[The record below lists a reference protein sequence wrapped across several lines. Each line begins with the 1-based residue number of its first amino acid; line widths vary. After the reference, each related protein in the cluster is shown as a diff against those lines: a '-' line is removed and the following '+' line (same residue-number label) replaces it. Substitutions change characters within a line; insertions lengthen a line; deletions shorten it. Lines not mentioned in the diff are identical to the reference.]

1 MSEQQQPPR
10 RLTRKELLRR
20 NKKIA
25 KRRQQR
31 LTVIVVALTAFM
43 VYITGIYGASLAYLG
58 DFVSWGMV
66 YAHFGDGFPARVEN
80 QTYLQSEKMGSA
92 LCVLDS
98 DSLDFYSPTGATVYS
113 YYHSMQKPV
122 ISTSSKRVV
131 IYNSNDTSLKIA
143 NAGNIL
149 FSKEMENDIIHASLS
164 ANNYLSVTTKSQ
176 SFNGEV
182 KVYDSRMNEK
192 FTWKAAK
199 SFPVQSFLSPKAQ
212 TLAVSSILTRDGKI
226 MSDIYIIDAA
236 TGEERYVYQNES
248 GVMLAAEFVSEN
260 RLMMFFADR
269 AVALDLSKDGVT
281 EHAALQ
287 YYGGKELMSFDIK
300 NSRVVMALGSY
311 DEMYGCDIVI
321 CDLSLGQ
328 QAVINTNQ
336 HITDIEI
343 IGQRIYSLGS
353 DKVVQYTTEGAYVSE
368 TAVKNNVKNIVDYN
382 GCLAVFGDS
391 LEKIEKAPIKK

>member
-1 MSEQQQPPR
+1 MSEQQHPPR

-80 QTYLQSEKMGSA
+80 QTYLQSEKMGLA

-98 DSLDFYSPTGATVYS
+98 DSLDFYSPTGALVYS

-122 ISTSSKRVV
+122 INTSSKRVV
-131 IYNSNDTSLKIA
+131 IYNANDTSLKIA

-164 ANNYLSVTTKSQ
+164 DNNALAVTTKSQ

-182 KVYDSRMNEK
+182 KVYDSQMNEK
-192 FTWKAAK
+192 FTWMAAK

-260 RLMMFFADR
+260 RLIMFFADR
-269 AVALDLSKDGVT
+269 AVVLDLSKDSVV

-287 YYGGKELMSFDIK
+287 YYGGKELMAFDIK

-321 CDLSLGQ
+321 CDLSLEQ
-328 QAVINTNQ
+328 MALINTNQ

-353 DKVVQYTTEGAYVSE
+353 DKVAQYTMEGAYVSE